1 MNLIKK
7 LAIGVIVLGVS
18 SVSQAV
24 LVTQTFSSVWTVNVW
39 NYYGDISAMDW
50 HYQTYT
56 PWDSS
61 LGTLTAVDISTQFLG
76 TREDASDAVR
86 IRSSFF
92 TGWDPVN
99 YQYSHTAY
107 IVSGESN
114 FSGSW
119 SRSYTTSDAIAAVT
133 NYQYF
138 TGVYNA
144 GAGTGGAWYYFESRT
159 ESAGHSIEAST
170 TLSFYYDP
178 ISVAE
183 PNTLG
188 LFVVTLAS
196 ISFLRR
202 KTSIL
207 SQRTKY

>member
-114 FSGSW
+114 FSGS
-119 SRSYTTSDAIAAVT
+119 
-133 NYQYF
+133 
-138 TGVYNA
+138 
-144 GAGTGGAWYYFESRT
+144 
-159 ESAGHSIEAST
+159 
-170 TLSFYYDP
+170 
-178 ISVAE
+178 
-183 PNTLG
+183 
-188 LFVVTLAS
+188 
-196 ISFLRR
+196 
-202 KTSIL
+202 
-207 SQRTKY
+207 